1 MRDLADDYYDFDQ
14 RNYCLVGRR
23 YNNRYRLGDAVTVQV
38 ARCDLDRKQLD
49 FVLVDEKNPP
59 RKSEELR
66 RQPTPQNRNRPRKR
80 KEKTGKAG
88 GTNDKT

>member
-59 RKSEELR
+59 RKSEDLR
-66 RQPTPQNRNRPRKR
+66 RLSTPAKPKSTSDKKGKNRKGRRNKR
-80 KEKTGKAG
+80 
-88 GTNDKT
+88 